1 MLYWD
6 GPWWKETPRRDN
18 MPLST
23 METDSQSIRGKR
35 FYKYLATH
43 LPHVFEIII
52 KITKQII
59 LIYFIFN
66 KPYHEFYKLIHK

>member
-1 MLYWD
+1 MLYGD
-6 GPWWKETPRRDN
+6 GPLWKETPRRDN

-23 METDSQSIRGKR
+23 TETDSLVGE
-35 FYKYLATH
+35 YLAIY
-43 LPHVFEIII
+43 LSHVFEIII

-66 KPYHEFYKLIHK
+66 KSYHEFYKLIHK